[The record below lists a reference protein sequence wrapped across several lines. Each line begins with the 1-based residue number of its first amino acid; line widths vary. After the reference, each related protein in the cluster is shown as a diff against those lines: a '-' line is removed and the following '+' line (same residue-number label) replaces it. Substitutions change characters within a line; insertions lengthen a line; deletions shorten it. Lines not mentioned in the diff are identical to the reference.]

1 MQARKHRP
9 VRPAQIVA
17 YVLVALAALGL
28 AFLHFT
34 TRDDRVS
41 MPAGAH
47 AGKLTLKP
55 CKYATER
62 GSHAADCGTL
72 VVSENRHDPGARL
85 IPALGYGYSD
95 CDVMRQAYDCVAYG
109 FIPFRHAD
117 PIDNIEQCA
126 RQLG

>member
-1 MQARKHRP
+1 MDLNQQGRLMQARKHRP

-85 IPALGYGYSD
+85 IALP
-95 CDVMRQAYDCVAYG
+95 VTRIRA
-109 FIPFRHAD
+109 R
-117 PIDNIEQCA
+117 IEHPTRRSSGSKA
-126 RQLG
+126 VP